1 MTDPLKLIKRLLSEK
16 ETAVYLGRSVWS
28 IREMRY
34 AGKLPFVKDG
44 KRVLFD
50 ILDLNSW
57 IDKSKTH
64 FTY

>member
-1 MTDPLKLIKRLLSEK
+1 MTDPLKLTKRLLSEK

-50 ILDLNSW
+50 ILDLDSW
-57 IDKSKTH
+57 IDKSKTQ

>member
-1 MTDPLKLIKRLLSEK
+1 MTDPLKLTKRLLSEK

-57 IDKSKTH
+57 IDKSKTQ
-64 FTY
+64 FIY